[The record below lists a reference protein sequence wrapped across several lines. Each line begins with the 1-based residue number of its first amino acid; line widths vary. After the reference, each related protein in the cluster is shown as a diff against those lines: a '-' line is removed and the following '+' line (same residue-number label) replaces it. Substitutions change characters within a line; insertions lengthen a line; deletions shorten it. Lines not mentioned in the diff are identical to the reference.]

1 MTGPKAVQLN
11 IANQLT
17 LLRIALIPFF
27 VVLVLIDNVTADPLL
42 IFLSRVAATAV
53 FLVAAI
59 TDMLDGYLARRY
71 NLITNFGKLMDPL
84 ADKLLTMSAFVA
96 FVEIDYRGN
105 HPVFPAW
112 AIIVIL
118 GREFLVTGLRALA
131 LEKGRIIQADHL
143 GKHKTIVQLVGI
155 VIVLVGLCVR
165 DLLRWKAP
173 TFVSFFDNYFMVLLV
188 LILFLIVALTTA
200 SGLQYLWKNRDL
212 LWEPEKDEN

>member
-1 MTGPKAVQLN
+1 MQLN
-11 IANQLT
+11 IANRLT
-17 LLRIALIPFF
+17 LIRIGLIPFF
-27 VVLVLIDNVTADPLL
+27 VTFVLVDNLTTDPLL
-42 IFLSRVAATAV
+42 IFASRIAATVV

-131 LEKGRIIQADHL
+131 LERGRVIQADHL
-143 GKHKTIVQLVGI
+143 GKHKTIMQLVGI
-155 VIVLVGLCVR
+155 IIVLVGLCVR
-165 DLLRWKAP
+165 DFLRWRMP
-173 TFVSFFDNYFMVLLV
+173 NGLSVFDDFFTMILILV
-188 LILFLIVALTTA
+188 LIVIVTLTTA
-200 SGLQYLWKNRDL
+200 SGVQYLWKNRDL
-212 LWEPEKDEN
+212 LWEPEKI